1 MRHIDHAPLSTYVNG
16 ESKILGTWCHMA
28 IPGNFLNRIPS
39 RLSPGNFLAFP
50 GNFSFAKRFGI
61 QAKRFQEISWGFQE
75 ISWGTAISQRIP
87 GNFLGYSHF
96 AKRFQE
102 FYGID
107 IFYLCGSINT

>member
-50 GNFSFAKRFGI
+50 GNFSFT
-61 QAKRFQEISWGFQE
+61 KRFQEISWDTGKKIPGNFL
-75 ISWGTAISQRIP
+75 GIP

-102 FYGID
+102 FYGND
-107 IFYLCGSINT
+107 IFYLCGFINT